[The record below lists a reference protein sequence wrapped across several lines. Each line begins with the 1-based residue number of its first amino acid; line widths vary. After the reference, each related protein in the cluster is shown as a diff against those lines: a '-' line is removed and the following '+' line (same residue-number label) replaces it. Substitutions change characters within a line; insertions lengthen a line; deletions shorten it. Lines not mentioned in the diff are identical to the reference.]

1 MKSCLF
7 VLLVLLAIAGV
18 SSGVNP
24 QVTLHISGAVSGDIV
39 LELYQEQA
47 PGTVANFVDY
57 VQSGFYDGLIFHR
70 VIDDFMVQGGGFD
83 PNLVKITPGD
93 PIINESSNVLSNLQG
108 TIAMARTTDPHTA
121 TSEFFIND
129 ANNLFLDHG
138 SDVKYAEDESQNLNA
153 YFLVGYCVFGRV
165 IDGMDVVAAISAE
178 PTQVE
183 GGMRD
188 VPIDDIIIQSAT
200 LDTPVCIEELEGD
213 IDGDCD
219 VDLADFVKLAENWL
233 ACNAIE
239 PPCI

>member
-7 VLLVLLAIAGV
+7 VLLVLSAIVGV

-39 LELYQEQA
+39 LELYEEQA
-47 PGTVANFVDY
+47 PVTVANFVGY

-83 PNLVKITPGD
+83 PNLVRITPGD

-108 TIAMARTTDPHTA
+108 TIAMARTTAPHTA

-138 SDVKYAEDESQNLNA
+138 SKVA
-153 YFLVGYCVFGRV
+153 YDGNGSAFFLAGYCVFGEV
-165 IDGMDVVAAISAE
+165 ISGMDVVAAISAE

-183 GGMRD
+183 GGMSD
-188 VPIDDIIIQSAT
+188 VPVSDIIIQSAT

-213 IDGDCD
+213 IDSDCD

-233 ACNAIE
+233 VCNAIE

>member
-1 MKSCLF
+1 MKSGLF
-7 VLLVLLAIAGV
+7 VLLVLSAIVGV

-39 LELYQEQA
+39 LELYEEQA
-47 PGTVANFVDY
+47 PVTVANFVGY

-70 VIDDFMVQGGGFD
+70 VIDDFMVQGGGYD

-108 TIAMARTTDPHTA
+108 TIAMARTIDPHTA

-138 SDVKYAEDESQNLNA
+138 SNVAYMGPNA
-153 YFLVGYCVFGRV
+153 YFLAGYCVFGKV
-165 IDGMDVVAAISAE
+165 ISGMDVVAAISAE

-183 GGMRD
+183 GGMSD
-188 VPIDDIIIQSAT
+188 VPISDIIIQSAT
-200 LDTPVCIEELEGD
+200 FDTPVCIEELEGD
-213 IDGDCD
+213 IDSD

-233 ACNAIE
+233 VCNAIE

>member
-1 MKSCLF
+1 MRSCLF
-7 VLLVLLAIAGV
+7 VLLVLSAIVGV

-39 LELYQEQA
+39 LVLYEEQT
-47 PGTVANFVDY
+47 PVTVANFVDY

-70 VIDDFMVQGGGFD
+70 VIDDFMVQGGGYD
-83 PNLVKITPGD
+83 PNLVRITPGD

-108 TIAMARTTDPHTA
+108 TIAMARTTAPHTA

-138 SDVKYAEDESQNLNA
+138 SNVKYDGDGYA
-153 YFLVGYCVFGRV
+153 YFLAGYCVFGEV
-165 IDGMDVVAAISAE
+165 ISGMDVVAAISAE

-183 GGMRD
+183 GGMSD
-188 VPIDDIIIQSAT
+188 VPISDIIIQSAT

-233 ACNAIE
+233 VCNAIE